1 MTAWVHRTLVI
12 PTAYVAL
19 ARSLA
24 AAATEDEGSSGAG
37 MFQTGL
43 NATGTGTAT
52 HFISAGLMWPEFAAM
67 LEDADAIFTATGG
80 AVPLATIQAMLA
92 ASTIRADENPHAV
105 LAELGLK
112 IISPEV

>member
-1 MTAWVHRTLVI
+1 MNDWLHRTCII
-12 PTAYVAL
+12 PDAYVAL

-24 AAATEDEGSSGAG
+24 EAATADEGNSGAG
-37 MFQTGL
+37 MWTTGL
-43 NATGTGTAT
+43 SATGTGAPT
-52 HFISAGLMWPEFAAM
+52 HWISAGLMWPEFAAM

-105 LAELGLK
+105 LAELSLK
-112 IISPEV
+112 IISPPI